1 MGVFLDNSKLMEKS
15 EVFENSEMM
24 SVTQVMGRLK
34 KIEGVPEVRFML
46 NCVDFA
52 D

>member
-24 SVTQVMGRLK
+24 SVSEVMGRLK
-34 KIEGVPEVRFML
+34 KIEGVPEVK
-46 NCVDFA
+46 A
-52 D
+52 SA